1 MKKSL
6 KLLGKTQLTAQNKPV
21 TAAAI
26 SKPAAS

>member
-6 KLLGKTQLTAQNKPV
+6 KLFGKIQLATQNKPV
-21 TAAAI
+21 TTAAI